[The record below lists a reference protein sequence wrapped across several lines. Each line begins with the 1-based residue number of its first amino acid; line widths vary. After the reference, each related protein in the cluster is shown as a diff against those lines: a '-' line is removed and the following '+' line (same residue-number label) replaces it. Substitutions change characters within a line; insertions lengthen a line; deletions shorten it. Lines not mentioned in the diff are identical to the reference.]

1 METLAPIE
9 SVRLGIRQSVV
20 KTAAAPA
27 DDLVVARR
35 RMRHLAPWD
44 IKPLPM
50 MHAVAGLSD
59 EPLLPEQRERNKKSP
74 FTCSPS
80 RCGKQRPIARCAEFA
95 RARRRGGSRSK
106 F

>member
-1 METLAPIE
+1 METPAPIE

-20 KTAAAPA
+20 KTAAAPS

-59 EPLLPEQRERNKKSP
+59 EPLLPEQRERNKK
-74 FTCSPS
+74 
-80 RCGKQRPIARCAEFA
+80 RPL
-95 RARRRGGSRSK
+95 RARRPDVASSGQERAALNSPAPGGAARGVAV
-106 F
+106 